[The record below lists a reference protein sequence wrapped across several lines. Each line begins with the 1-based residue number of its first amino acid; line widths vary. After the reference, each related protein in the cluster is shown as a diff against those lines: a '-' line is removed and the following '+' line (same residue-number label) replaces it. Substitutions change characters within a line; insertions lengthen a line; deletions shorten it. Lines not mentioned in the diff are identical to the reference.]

1 MQQVEIN
8 VEDDGDLRFLAN
20 LDDGREDLRRSSAA
34 LQSAL
39 CSQLVD
45 DAVGQ
50 RIAERNTEFQHV
62 DPGRIEAQ
70 SQSTSGLQIR
80 ITSSDIDH

>member
-8 VEDDGDLRFLAN
+8 VEDDGDLRLRAN
-20 LDDGREDLRRSSAA
+20 LGDGRQDLGWRGAA

-39 CSQLVD
+39 CGQLVD

-50 RIAERNTEFQHV
+50 RIAERDPQFQNV